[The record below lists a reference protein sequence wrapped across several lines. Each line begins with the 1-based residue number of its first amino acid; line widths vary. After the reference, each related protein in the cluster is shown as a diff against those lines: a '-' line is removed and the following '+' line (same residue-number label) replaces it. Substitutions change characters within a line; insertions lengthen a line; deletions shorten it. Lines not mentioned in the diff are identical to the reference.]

1 MQTAQHDYS
10 MLSKQNETTMKKVQ
24 MDHKGRRITL
34 AAIEGFTGLGAVGGG
49 IAILTGAFN
58 QWLPLAW
65 LQGTPFSDYTI
76 PGLAL
81 LVIIGGGMLLA
92 AAAQFVRR
100 AWAVLFS
107 AAMGLVMIGFE
118 VVEIAVIN
126 RYAEAVVPST
136 IVQQVLFIAIGLTIF
151 ALSASLCM
159 AEYRHPHVPTSTFG
173 TLD

>member
-1 MQTAQHDYS
+1 MKNAQ
-10 MLSKQNETTMKKVQ
+10 ME
-24 MDHKGRRITL
+24 HKGRRIML
-34 AAIEGFTGLGAVGGG
+34 ATIEGLTGLGAIGGG

-58 QWLPLAW
+58 RWFPVAW

-126 RYAEAVVPST
+126 RNAEAVVPST
-136 IVQQVLFIAIGLTIF
+136 IVQQVLFIVIGLTIF
-151 ALSASLCM
+151 ALSASLWM
-159 AEYRHPHVPTSTFG
+159 AEYRRRHLRTGTFG
-173 TLD
+173 TLE